1 MVKNKDEDGYEKG
14 KRDMKWWEDW
24 LAGKER
30 GQRKGRTDYVQV
42 GGVRQRVGGCMGGV
56 RQRVGGCMGE
66 GRQRVGGCVGGGRQ

>member
-42 GGVRQRVGGCMGGV
+42 GGGQGLASVLFKRKYCSRVLM
-56 RQRVGGCMGE
+56 RSFQKN
-66 GRQRVGGCVGGGRQ
+66 